1 MNSYELLYSPFN
13 NLTIVGKW
21 LLADPEIWMVIS
33 PRAGV
38 DSGYKLLASAAWY
51 GGWDLNPT
59 LSGDVSRNFPL
70 FLFSDQGY
78 GTLIALGLEE

>member
-1 MNSYELLYSPFN
+1 MCVQILSPTN
-13 NLTIVGKW
+13 NIQSQAFWVETTQIR
-21 LLADPEIWMVIS
+21 PEFWC
-33 PRAGV
+33 
-38 DSGYKLLASAAWY
+38 

-70 FLFSDQGY
+70 FLFSTQGY